1 MRPVVLFSVKAPD
14 ERTNPFITL
23 LSRSVSSA
31 SEVVYFDWRRALVGR
46 YDVFHVHWPENLF
59 RASGALRPVKG
70 LLAWILLLRLFVLRP
85 RIVWTVHNE
94 VPHERGGFIERIF
107 LQAFAGL
114 VTHHVAM
121 SKAQARKLRITGQCR
136 VIPHGH
142 YRTWLSG
149 FDVSSRINDRVLFWG
164 IMRPYKGIE
173 SLVNVFKDLPMH
185 SASLRLVGLPS
196 LSNYQRSIENQ
207 VKDDERISA
216 EFTYATDS
224 ILVHEISNCVIN
236 VLPYKRMGN
245 SGVALFTL
253 SLNRPILIPDSP
265 YARELQDVVG
275 ADWVHIYLGELTVDV
290 LQYSLSRASG
300 MKDKVPDLGYFDW
313 DAIGTSY
320 SELYRMTSS

>member
-1 MRPVVLFSVKAPD
+1 MRPIVLFSVKAPD

-31 SEVVYFDWRRALVGR
+31 NEVVYFDWRRALVGR

-59 RASGALRPVKG
+59 RASGVLRPVKG
-70 LLAWILLLRLFVLRP
+70 LLAWILLLRLCVLRP

-94 VPHERGGFIERIF
+94 VPHEPGGFIERIF
-107 LQAFAGL
+107 LQVFAGL

-121 SKAQARKLRITGQCR
+121 SKAQARKLRTTGQCR

-142 YRTWLSG
+142 YKTWLSG
-149 FDVSSRINDRVLFWG
+149 FDLSPRINDRVLFWG

-173 SLVNVFKDLPMH
+173 SLVDVFQDLPLS
-185 SASLRLVGLPS
+185 SASLRLVGLPNS
-196 LSNYQRSIENQ
+196 LKYQRTIEKK
-207 VKDDERISA
+207 VAESKRISI
-216 EFTYATDS
+216 EFTYAS
-224 ILVHEISNCVIN
+224 ESVLVQEISSCVIN

-275 ADWVHIYLGELTVDV
+275 VDWVHIYLGELTVDV
-290 LQYSLSRASG
+290 LQDSLSRASG
-300 MKDKVPDLGYFDW
+300 MKGKVPDLGYFDW

-320 SELYRMTSS
+320 SELYRMTSI